1 MHTNEPATPSAA
13 DGPAGWPPPAAPQP
27 GPARRLRRTPVV
39 VGAVM
44 ASFFLVGL
52 GVAYAQSESSST
64 TATTL
69 PAMVPPPAGQ
79 IAPANPGQPPA
90 AGPGQTAPDPR
101 PGRGFGRG
109 HHGGPFGKFFGF
121 GGFGG
126 FGHFGGLHG
135 EFTIRKPDGSGFQ
148 TVATQTGEV
157 TAVSPSSITVKSEDG
172 FSRTYSVDE
181 NTVVGAGRDGIGTV
195 KTGDT
200 VRVMGVVEGGT
211 ARAGAIMDS
220 TSLGKIGEHWG
231 FPKRK

>member
-1 MHTNEPATPSAA
+1 MHSNEPVTPSAEPR
-13 DGPAGWPPPAAPQP
+13 G
-27 GPARRLRRTPVV
+27 RLRLPLIA
-39 VGAVM
+39 GAVV
-44 ASFFLVGL
+44 ASFFVVGL
-52 GVAYAQSESSST
+52 GVAYAQSESST
-64 TATTL
+64 TTTTL
-69 PAMVPPPAGQ
+69 PA
-79 IAPANPGQPPA
+79 IAPAPA
-90 AGPGQTAPDPR
+90 PGPGQAPNGG
-101 PGRGFGRG
+101 PGWGFGRGHG
-109 HHGGPFGKFFGF
+109 HHGGPFGGTLFGL
-121 GGFGG
+121 GG

-135 EFTIRKPDGSGFQ
+135 EFTIRKPDGSGFE

-200 VRVMGVVEGGT
+200 VRVAGVVEGGT

>member
-1 MHTNEPATPSAA
+1 MHGNEPVSPSP
-13 DGPAGWPPPAAPQP
+13 DPV
-27 GPARRLRRTPVV
+27 RRFRRTPIVA
-39 VGAVM
+39 GAVVL
-44 ASFFLVGL
+44 SFFLVGL

-69 PAMVPPPAGQ
+69 PAVVPPPSGQ
-79 IAPANPGQPPA
+79 IAPATPGQPAPNEK
-90 AGPGQTAPDPR
+90 PG
-101 PGRGFGRG
+101 GGFGRG

-126 FGHFGGLHG
+126 LGRGGPLHG

-148 TVATQTGEV
+148 TMAVQTGEV

-181 NTVVGAGRDGIGTV
+181 NTVVGSGRDGIGTV
-195 KTGDT
+195 KNGDT
-200 VRVMGVVEGGT
+200 VRVAGLLDGGQ
-211 ARAGAIMDS
+211 AKAAAVLDS